1 MGVPA
6 ATAPEQTKHQQRT
19 EATRRALLDAAKR
32 IFARDGFEAARI
44 EDIAGATGHTRGA
57 FYAHFNSKEDL
68 FFALFEQEAGDRL
81 RDLRSVMERRSGS
94 GSRLRELRKFYV
106 GRASD
111 RQWVMLALEFKLF
124 ALRHPKLRARLA
136 RTHRRIR
143 ESLKM
148 EMIGDLIPELT
159 RDRKESRE
167 VRRVALEAVL
177 NGLVLEH
184 AYDPETISQAQAV
197 VVLGRMFDVLMAAK
211 QSANGPFSSRTGPSW
226 YRAGFRERPGDRPAR
241 GARISRPDFLPTKP
255 PRAGARW
262 LLLASTGSASKA
274 GE

>member
-1 MGVPA
+1 MS
-6 ATAPEQTKHQQRT
+6 ATANTGELSKHQQRT
-19 EATRRALLDAAKR
+19 EATRRALLDAARR
-32 IFARDGFEAARI
+32 IFARDGFEASRI

-81 RDLRSVMERRSGS
+81 RSLRSVMERRPDPAA
-94 GSRLRELRKFYV
+94 RMRALRKYYV
-106 GRASD
+106 GRVSD

-143 ESLKM
+143 ESLKLEIITKLM
-148 EMIGDLIPELT
+148 PELMKQ
-159 RDRKESRE
+159 RRELRE

-184 AYDPETISQAQAV
+184 AYDPETISQAQATT
-197 VVLGRMFDVLMAAK
+197 VLGRMFDVLMATK
-211 QSANGPFSSRTGPSW
+211 QHVANWSA
-226 YRAGFRERPGDRPAR
+226 
-241 GARISRPDFLPTKP
+241 
-255 PRAGARW
+255 
-262 LLLASTGSASKA
+262 
-274 GE
+274 

>member
-1 MGVPA
+1 MAVTA
-6 ATAPEQTKHQQRT
+6 ATTREQTKHQQRT

-68 FFALFEQEAGDRL
+68 FFALFEQEVGERL
-81 RDLRSVMERRSGS
+81 RALRSVMERCNGS
-94 GSRLRELRKFYV
+94 DGRLRELRKFYV
-106 GRASD
+106 ARASD

-143 ESLKM
+143 ESLKV
-148 EMIGDLIPELT
+148 ETIGNLIPELM
-159 RDRKESRE
+159 RDRREWRE

-184 AYDPETISQAQAV
+184 AYDPETISQAQAIA
-197 VVLGRMFDVLMAAK
+197 VLGRMFDVLMAAK
-211 QSANGPFSSRTGPSW
+211 HTVNGSS
-226 YRAGFRERPGDRPAR
+226 
-241 GARISRPDFLPTKP
+241 
-255 PRAGARW
+255 
-262 LLLASTGSASKA
+262 
-274 GE
+274 

>member
-1 MGVPA
+1 MAAPA
-6 ATAPEQTKHQQRT
+6 ATRERTKHQQRT
-19 EATRRALLDAAKR
+19 DATRHALLDAAKR

-81 RDLRSVMERRSGS
+81 RDLRSVMESCSGAN
-94 GSRLRELRKFYV
+94 GRLRELRKFYV
-106 GRASD
+106 GRATD

-148 EMIGDLIPELT
+148 EMIGDLIPELI

-197 VVLGRMFDVLMAAK
+197 AVLGRMFDVLMAAK
-211 QSANGPFSSRTGPSW
+211 HSAN
-226 YRAGFRERPGDRPAR
+226 APA
-241 GARISRPDFLPTKP
+241 
-255 PRAGARW
+255 
-262 LLLASTGSASKA
+262 
-274 GE
+274 

>member
-1 MGVPA
+1 MGVTPV
-6 ATAPEQTKHQQRT
+6 TLREPTKHQQRT

-57 FYAHFNSKEDL
+57 FYAHFNNKEDL
-68 FFALFEQEAGDRL
+68 FFALFEQEAGERL
-81 RDLRSVMERRSGS
+81 RDLRSTLERCPSADG
-94 GSRLRELRKFYV
+94 RLRKLRRFYV

-143 ESLKM
+143 ESLKLHT
-148 EMIGDLIPELT
+148 IGNMIPELT
-159 RDRKESRE
+159 KGARESRE

-184 AYDPETISQAQAV
+184 AYDPETISQTQATA
-197 VVLGRMFDVLMAAK
+197 VLGRMFDVLMAANEHA
-211 QSANGPFSSRTGPSW
+211 SNGP
-226 YRAGFRERPGDRPAR
+226 
-241 GARISRPDFLPTKP
+241 L
-255 PRAGARW
+255 
-262 LLLASTGSASKA
+262 
-274 GE
+274 

>member
-6 ATAPEQTKHQQRT
+6 ATPREQTKHQQRT
-19 EATRRALLDAAKR
+19 EATRRGLLDAAKQ

-81 RDLRSVMERRSGS
+81 RDLRSAIERCASA

-106 GRASD
+106 ARACD

-124 ALRHPKLRARLA
+124 ALRHPRLRARLA

-184 AYDPETISQAQAV
+184 AYDPETISQSQAV
-197 VVLGRMFDVLMAAK
+197 AVLGRMFDVLM
-211 QSANGPFSSRTGPSW
+211 
-226 YRAGFRERPGDRPAR
+226 DV
-241 GARISRPDFLPTKP
+241 
-255 PRAGARW
+255 
-262 LLLASTGSASKA
+262 
-274 GE
+274 

>member
-1 MGVPA
+1 MRMGV
-6 ATAPEQTKHQQRT
+6 TAVTTREQTKHQQRT
-19 EATRRALLDAAKR
+19 EATRRALLNESKR

-57 FYAHFNSKEDL
+57 FYANFNSKEDL

-81 RDLRSVMERRSGS
+81 RDLRSVLEKCRDSDG
-94 GSRLRELRKFYV
+94 RLRALRKFYV

-124 ALRHPKLRARLA
+124 ALRHPRLRARLA

-143 ESLKM
+143 ESLKL
-148 EMIGDLIPELT
+148 ETIGNLIPELLKDG
-159 RDRKESRE
+159 RESRE

-184 AYDPETISQAQAV
+184 AYDPETISQTQATA
-197 VVLGRMFDVLMAAK
+197 VLGRMFDVLMAAK
-211 QSANGPFSSRTGPSW
+211 HSSANGSS
-226 YRAGFRERPGDRPAR
+226 
-241 GARISRPDFLPTKP
+241 
-255 PRAGARW
+255 
-262 LLLASTGSASKA
+262 
-274 GE
+274 

>member
-1 MGVPA
+1 MSAIAKTG
-6 ATAPEQTKHQQRT
+6 ERTKHQQRT
-19 EATRRALLDAAKR
+19 EATRRALLDAGRR

-81 RDLRSVMERRSGS
+81 RGLRAVMEQCPDSLAKMRA
-94 GSRLRELRKFYV
+94 LRKFYV
-106 GRASD
+106 ARVSD

-143 ESLKM
+143 ESLKL
-148 EMIGDLIPELT
+148 EIISKLIPELM
-159 RDRKESRE
+159 RERRESRE
-167 VRRVALEAVL
+167 LRRVALEAVL

-184 AYDPETISQAQAV
+184 AYDPETISQAQATT
-197 VVLGRMFDVLMAAK
+197 VLGRMFDVLMPAK
-211 QSANGPFSSRTGPSW
+211 HHAVNGSS
-226 YRAGFRERPGDRPAR
+226 
-241 GARISRPDFLPTKP
+241 
-255 PRAGARW
+255 
-262 LLLASTGSASKA
+262 
-274 GE
+274 

>member
-1 MGVPA
+1 MSAIAKTG
-6 ATAPEQTKHQQRT
+6 ERTKHQQRT
-19 EATRRALLDAAKR
+19 EATRRALLDAARR

-81 RDLRSVMERRSGS
+81 RGLRAVMEQCPDSLAKMRA
-94 GSRLRELRKFYV
+94 LRKFYV
-106 GRASD
+106 ARVSD

-143 ESLKM
+143 ESLKL
-148 EMIGDLIPELT
+148 EIISKLIPELM
-159 RDRKESRE
+159 RERRESRE
-167 VRRVALEAVL
+167 LRRVALEAVL

-184 AYDPETISQAQAV
+184 AYDPETISQAQATT
-197 VVLGRMFDVLMAAK
+197 VLGRMFDVLMAGK
-211 QSANGPFSSRTGPSW
+211 QHSTNGPG
-226 YRAGFRERPGDRPAR
+226 
-241 GARISRPDFLPTKP
+241 
-255 PRAGARW
+255 
-262 LLLASTGSASKA
+262 
-274 GE
+274 

>member
-1 MGVPA
+1 MGV
-6 ATAPEQTKHQQRT
+6 TAVTSREQTKHQQRT

-57 FYAHFNSKEDL
+57 FYANFNSKEDL
-68 FFALFEQEAGDRL
+68 FFALFEQELGERL
-81 RDLRSVMERRSGS
+81 RDLRSALERCAGS
-94 GSRLRELRKFYV
+94 DARLRALRKFYV

-111 RQWVMLALEFKLF
+111 RQWVMLF

-143 ESLKM
+143 ESLKLDA
-148 EMIGDLIPELT
+148 IGNLIPELLKDG
-159 RDRKESRE
+159 RESRE

-184 AYDPETISQAQAV
+184 AYDPETISQTQATA
-197 VVLGRMFDVLMAAK
+197 VLGRMFDVLMAAK
-211 QSANGPFSSRTGPSW
+211 HNSANG
-226 YRAGFRERPGDRPAR
+226 
-241 GARISRPDFLPTKP
+241 
-255 PRAGARW
+255 
-262 LLLASTGSASKA
+262 SA
-274 GE
+274 

>member
-1 MGVPA
+1 MAVPA
-6 ATAPEQTKHQQRT
+6 ATAREQTKHQQRT
-19 EATRRALLDAAKR
+19 EATRRGLLHAAKR

-68 FFALFEQEAGDRL
+68 FFALFEQEAGERL
-81 RDLRSVMERRSGS
+81 RDLRAVMERCTSSRD
-94 GSRLRELRKFYV
+94 RLRELRKFYV
-106 GRASD
+106 ARACD

-197 VVLGRMFDVLMAAK
+197 AVLGRMFDVLMAVK
-211 QSANGPFSSRTGPSW
+211 QTDAL
-226 YRAGFRERPGDRPAR
+226 
-241 GARISRPDFLPTKP
+241 RI
-255 PRAGARW
+255 G
-262 LLLASTGSASKA
+262 
-274 GE
+274 